1 MTPRRR
7 LSTPRLRIL
16 LAAAIAASTLALV
29 FIGYRAVREWQR
41 AASLVAARRAAAA
54 ADLLASALSR
64 DMRGAHASILRSA
77 ERDGL
82 VGGPAVDLLHPV
94 ASALARYP
102 YAEAFF
108 AWNRNSDE
116 GIAFFS
122 RTDRRPRW
130 LTGTATTA
138 PYPVVTG
145 TDRQVGRLLLER
157 LDHDSAQGRR
167 FSAFAMQL
175 NGAPYQVVAVLTY
188 LDTAREHPNA
198 VLGFL
203 VNLGWAR
210 EHYFKDLAEQMAA
223 IESSE
228 RSIRFAVVDEMNAAV
243 AGVPPRSSDTVVSAS
258 RPFLLAFF
266 DPTGLSLDA
275 PSDLPLVDWAA
286 IATARDDSTLAAA
299 EQGARRT
306 LVLAG
311 VMTLTLGFALMVS
324 VRAARARE
332 ALASLRADFVS
343 AVTHELK
350 TPLANLRAINETL
363 VSGRATTDMM
373 REYAQMGIGETT
385 RLTRLV
391 DNLLAYSRI
400 TDVAD
405 VYSFEAV
412 SVPAVVERSLQ
423 GFKAALERESFTLR
437 VIMPDDL
444 PQVRAD
450 RHALG
455 LLLNNLID
463 NAIRYSKDVRT
474 LTITARGGRNVTI
487 EVADGGIGIAADE
500 LPRVTRRFFRGRSS
514 TVSGSGLGLAIVERI
529 VADHGGQMH
538 IQSTEGQGTTVSV
551 TLPAAHA

>member
-1 MTPRRR
+1 MHRRR
-7 LSTPRLRIL
+7 LSPTAVRLL

-29 FIGYRAVREWQR
+29 FIGYRAIREWQR
-41 AASLVAARRAAAA
+41 AASLVAARRATSA

-64 DMRGAHASILRSA
+64 DMRGAHASTLRSA
-77 ERDGL
+77 ERDGI
-82 VGGPAVDLLHPV
+82 VGGPTVDLLHPI

-108 AWNRNSDE
+108 SWRRTSEE
-116 GIAFFS
+116 GITFFS
-122 RTDRRPRW
+122 RTDRRPMW
-130 LTGTATTA
+130 MTGTAMTT

-145 TDRQVGRLLLER
+145 TDRQVGRMLLER
-157 LDHDSAQGRR
+157 VDRDSTQGRR
-167 FSAFAMQL
+167 FSAFAIQL
-175 NGAPYQVVAVLTY
+175 HGAPYQVVAVLTY
-188 LDTAREHPNA
+188 LDAAREQPAA

-203 VNLGWAR
+203 VNLAWAR
-210 EHYFKDLAEQMAA
+210 EHYFADLAEQMAA
-223 IESSE
+223 IESDE
-228 RSIRFAVVDEMNAAV
+228 RSIRFSVVDDTNAAV
-243 AGVPPRSSDTVVSAS
+243 AGVPPSVLDAQVSAR

-275 PSDLPLVDWAA
+275 PSDLPLVSWTA

-306 LVLAG
+306 LVLAA
-311 VMTLTLGFALMVS
+311 VMTLTLGFALLVS

-350 TPLANLRAINETL
+350 TPLANLKAINETL
-363 VSGRATTDMM
+363 ASGRATTEMM
-373 REYAQMGIGETT
+373 HEYAHMGIGEAT
-385 RLTRLV
+385 RLQRLV

-423 GFKAALERESFTLR
+423 GFKAALERESFTVR
-437 VIMPDDL
+437 VHMPDDL
-444 PQVRAD
+444 PLVRAD

-474 LTITARGGRNVTI
+474 LTISASGTQEVTI
-487 EVADGGIGIAADE
+487 AVADSGVGIAADE

-529 VADHGGQMH
+529 VADHDGRMN
-538 IQSTEGQGTTVSV
+538 IQSSEGQGTTVSV
-551 TLPAAHA
+551 TIPAART